1 MTEDLISRYIEL
13 VVEATLDP
21 TKYRKQPG
29 FFSRDKNPYY
39 DYSPLNKLATRIYE
53 EHGEDVLQD
62 TLNDAL
68 NAVREVGGDEAY
80 EKLDFAIRTG
90 CITFYKK

>member
-1 MTEDLISRYIEL
+1 MSDDLIYRYRELIIEASL
-13 VVEATLDP
+13 NPE
-21 TKYRKQPG
+21 KYIKQPG
-29 FFSRDKNPYY
+29 FFSRIKKPYY
-39 DYSPLNKLATRIYE
+39 DYSPINKVGTQVYE
-53 EHGEDVLQD
+53 EYGEDVLQE
-62 TLNDAL
+62 TLDDAL

>member
-1 MTEDLISRYIEL
+1 MTEDRISRYIEL
-13 VVEATLDP
+13 VIEASLNPD
-21 TKYRKQPG
+21 KYIKQPG
-29 FFSRDKNPYY
+29 VFSRIKKPYY
-39 DYSPLNKLATRIYE
+39 DYSPLNKLATKIYE
-53 EHGEDVLQD
+53 EYGEDVLQNA
-62 TLNDAL
+62 LNDAL